1 MGQCRSPSV
10 SPSRQ
15 ASSSISPAEVSL
27 FEQYLQGGN
36 PFERQI
42 DNKEEETE
50 DVLASNGVGAPSTEK
65 VLAENVTSS
74 PFRLMVFQVKGCFM
88 LMVNIAEPRVYV

>member
-1 MGQCRSPSV
+1 MKSDKSIVFSPLFQEFKFMGQCRSPSV

-15 ASSSISPAEVSL
+15 PESTELVELSL

-36 PFERQI
+36 PFEMQI

-50 DVLASNGVGAPSTEK
+50 DVLASNGVYSSFSTSLSHSK
-65 VLAENVTSS
+65 LHN
-74 PFRLMVFQVKGCFM
+74 
-88 LMVNIAEPRVYV
+88 NI

>member
-10 SPSRQ
+10 SPSRLPE
-15 ASSSISPAEVSL
+15 STKPEDLSL

-36 PFERQI
+36 PFEMQI

-50 DVLASNGVGAPSTEK
+50 DVLASNGVYFILYFGGIKCLLHMNYLLCA
-65 VLAENVTSS
+65 TSS
-74 PFRLMVFQVKGCFM
+74 V
-88 LMVNIAEPRVYV
+88 

>member
-15 ASSSISPAEVSL
+15 LESIERVDLSL

-36 PFERQI
+36 PFEMQI
-42 DNKEEETE
+42 DNKEDETE
-50 DVLASNGVGAPSTEK
+50 DVLASNGV
-65 VLAENVTSS
+65 
-74 PFRLMVFQVKGCFM
+74 
-88 LMVNIAEPRVYV
+88 YVGF

>member
-15 ASSSISPAEVSL
+15 PDSVELLELSL
-27 FEQYLQGGN
+27 FEQFLQGGN
-36 PFERQI
+36 PFEMQI

-50 DVLASNGVGAPSTEK
+50 DVLASNGVC
-65 VLAENVTSS
+65 SS
-74 PFRLMVFQVKGCFM
+74 FSSSLIHSKLLNNFIGFKNEEFRCKSL
-88 LMVNIAEPRVYV
+88 